1 MGVFDRFG
9 VRQIIN
15 VGGSNT
21 RLGGP
26 LMAPEVVEAMSQA
39 ATESV
44 AMEELQAAAS
54 RVISNITGAEA
65 GYVTAGAAAGLT
77 LGTAACITGLDISK
91 MDRLPDT
98 TGMANEVIIAREH
111 RSGYDHAIRA
121 AGAKLVEVGMNEVT
135 AGAGV
140 RASEAWEYEAA
151 ITENTTAIA
160 YFFVPGSSP
169 PLEQVISVAHKHKL
183 PVVVDAA
190 AQLPPV
196 ENLRRFIGLGADL
209 VAFSGGKSI
218 RGPQN
223 TGVLCGR
230 RDLIAA
236 VALQHLDLDEH
247 FDIWE
252 PPPSL
257 IPKEELPGIPR
268 HGIGRGAKVSK
279 EAIIGLLTALQMF
292 TQEQAIA
299 DSQRFKSLLQPI
311 VDGLAEVPNI
321 AVRLISDPN
330 PEVYPTVEIRLDE
343 ENLGQ
348 TAFAVSR
355 KLKYGEPA
363 VYVNETKLAQGIL
376 EVNPINLTE
385 RRAVIVADRLLQV
398 LGTR

>member
-54 RVISNITGAEA
+54 RVISDATGAEA

-98 TGMANEVIIAREH
+98 AGMPNEVIIAREH

-121 AGAKLVEVGMNEVT
+121 AGARLVEVGMNEVGS
-135 AGAGV
+135 GAGV

-151 ITENTTAIA
+151 ITEKTTAIA
-160 YFFVPGSSP
+160 YFFVPGSNP
-169 PLEQVISVAHKHKL
+169 PLEQVIRVAHKHNL
-183 PVVVDAA
+183 PVIVDAA

-196 ENLRRFIGLGADL
+196 ENLRRFTGLGADL

-223 TGVLCGR
+223 SGILCGR

-257 IPKEELPGIPR
+257 IPKEKLPGIPR
-268 HGIGRGAKVSK
+268 HGIGRSAKVSK
-279 EAIIGLLTALQMF
+279 EAVIGLLTALQMF
-292 TQEQAIA
+292 TREQTIA
-299 DSQRFKSLLQPI
+299 DSLRFRSLLQPI
-311 VDGLAEVPNI
+311 VDGLREVSNI
-321 AVRLISDPN
+321 EVNLISPPN

-343 ENLGQ
+343 EGLGQ

-355 KLKYGEPA
+355 TLKYGDPS
-363 VYVNETKLAQGIL
+363 VYLNETQLAQGIL
-376 EVNPINLTE
+376 EVNPINLTAE
-385 RRAVIVADRLLQV
+385 RAAIVAERLVQV